1 MVNVTDGADV
11 AVRLVTLKFGLG
23 HRLLSVS
30 RLATDVLKSD
40 PMLNQNW
47 VLPAVMAESLVG
59 FGHPMRIF
67 ALLHGGAA
75 IIHGIQQLVG

>member
-1 MVNVTDGADV
+1 MVDVTDGADV

-40 PMLNQNW
+40 PVRARLGVTSGN
-47 VLPAVMAESLVG
+47 G
-59 FGHPMRIF
+59 
-67 ALLHGGAA
+67 
-75 IIHGIQQLVG
+75 